1 MAVDLDEL
9 WNDKRNWTTWR
20 YRCKDDPRMIVPK
33 RNPALGWTF
42 NWAHPAAMRWFA
54 ALLVFALGPSLAL
67 VTFLA
72 TGAVRESGSLGRLV
86 LAVVVL
92 TTAGSLIVTLL
103 ARRVS

>member
-1 MAVDLDEL
+1 MAGDLDEL
-9 WNDKRNWTTWR
+9 WNDKRNWSAWR
-20 YRCKDDPRMIVPK
+20 YRCKDDPRLIVPK

-67 VTFLA
+67 LAFLA
-72 TGAVRESGSLGRLV
+72 TGAVRDSDLLARLV
-86 LAVVVL
+86 LGVLLL

-103 ARRVS
+103 ARRVA